1 LEAQSYR
8 NFSVIGVSNE
18 LKNKKTALFF
28 FTILPPIEEW
38 FAPLEQSFALREGSF
53 ALRQQS
59 FAPREGSFAL
69 SEQSFARVEQ
79 TLPPEEPKSI
89 KYYSTASPKKAH
101 LNPLQ
106 NHDKWRQQRILCPMY
121 E

>member
-38 FAPLEQSFALREGSF
+38 FAPLE
-53 ALRQQS
+53 QS

>member
-18 LKNKKTALFF
+18 LKNKKIALFF

-53 ALRQQS
+53 ALRQ
-59 FAPREGSFAL
+59 
-69 SEQSFARVEQ
+69 QSFARVEQ